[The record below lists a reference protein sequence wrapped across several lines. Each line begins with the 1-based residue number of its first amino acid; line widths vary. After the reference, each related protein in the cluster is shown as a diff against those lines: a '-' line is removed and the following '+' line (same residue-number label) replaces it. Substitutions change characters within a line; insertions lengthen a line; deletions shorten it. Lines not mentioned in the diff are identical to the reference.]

1 MKDWIQ
7 LITAENPVEA
17 GFLRGLLE
25 SAGIEVQLRNM
36 ELWGVAVEIYY
47 AEGARPS
54 IWVRPHDRQRATEVL
69 ARRHEPVQASP
80 WNCPGC
86 GERLEGQFTGCWNCG
101 TTDGV
106 QK

>member
-1 MKDWIQ
+1 MNDWTQ
-7 LITAENPVEA
+7 LLTAEHPVEA

-54 IWVRPHDRQRATEVL
+54 IWVRAADRSRAEQVL
-69 ARRHEPVQASP
+69 ENRHRSSKENS
-80 WNCPGC
+80 WECPGC
-86 GERLEGQFTGCWNCG
+86 GERLEGQFTSCWNCG
-101 TTDGV
+101 TRAAV
-106 QK
+106 SE